1 MKRVVFFS
9 VMIMMSVAG
18 FAQRIL
24 QTSTNAY
31 LNADKMGKQQICFPE
46 RISVEKCLDMSDAEV
61 LNKKYMVRYHVKND
75 SFPNRL
81 TCIEN
86 GTQYHYNLRNDSILI
101 GGYQN
106 RMTQVEYDQP
116 EVYLRLP
123 MALGDSVT
131 GYFHGRGTYGG
142 KLALRNYGWYK
153 TKAEALERI
162 VVAEGD
168 TLDNV
173 LRLHTERKIS
183 SQYYPIELADSL
195 LPFKEDSVK
204 EYLRTDTAV
213 IKTVINRWYAPGYR
227 YPILETRSTEE
238 SRNVPLLTQ
247 TLYFPP
253 SEQQEQLSGDVAN
266 ETVRQRLAAEQA
278 AKTRGQSDSSVPDGI
293 PDGKRPIGHGFA
305 YAVWQ
310 DGGSSL
316 ITVAYDAS
324 RAVKVSALVASSQ
337 GYTYRHTEHQCE
349 AGAGQFTIDC
359 SGLRRGQYIIY
370 INVDGEQAAEKVCLK

>member
-9 VMIMMSVAG
+9 VMTMMSAAG
-18 FAQRIL
+18 FAQRVL
-24 QTSTNAY
+24 QTSTNTY
-31 LNADKMGKQQICFPE
+31 LNEDKMVKQQISYLE
-46 RISVEKCLDMSDAEV
+46 RNSKEKCHDMSDAEV

-86 GTQYHYNLRNDSILI
+86 GTQYHYELRNDSIFI

-162 VVAEGD
+162 VVTEGD

-173 LRLHTERKIS
+173 LRLHTERLIS

-195 LPFKEDSVK
+195 KPFEEDSVK
-204 EYLRTDTAV
+204 QCLRTDTAV
-213 IKTVINRWYAPGYR
+213 IKTVIDRWYAPGYR

-278 AKTRGQSDSSVPDGI
+278 VKIRWQAVPDGTC
-293 PDGKRPIGHGFA
+293 DGKHKIGGIFA
-305 YAVWQ
+305 YDISQADGSGVVTVSYDAWQ
-310 DGGSSL
+310 D
-316 ITVAYDAS
+316 
-324 RAVKVSALVASSQ
+324 VKVIALVASTQ
-337 GYTYRHTEHQCE
+337 GYVFKRTDQLCE
-349 AGAGQFTIDC
+349 AGTGQFTIDC
-359 SGLRRGQYIIY
+359 ADLRRGQYIIY
-370 INVDGEQAAEKVCLK
+370 MKVRGDQVAEKVNLN

>member
-1 MKRVVFFS
+1 MERLIIFS
-9 VMIMMSVAG
+9 VMVMMSAAG
-18 FAQRIL
+18 SAQL
-24 QTSTNAY
+24 LKASTNAY
-31 LNADKMGKQQICFPE
+31 QNEDKMIKQQISYPK
-46 RISVEKCLDMSDAEV
+46 RISGEKCYDVSDAEV

-86 GTQYHYNLRNDSILI
+86 GTLYHYELRNDSIFI

-123 MALGDSVT
+123 MALGDSIT

-162 VVAEGD
+162 VVTEGD

-195 LPFKEDSVK
+195 LPFDEDSVK
-204 EYLRTDTAV
+204 MYLCKDTA
-213 IKTVINRWYAPGYR
+213 IINTIIDRWYAPGYR
-227 YPILETRSTEE
+227 YPVLETRATEK
-238 SRNVPLLTQ
+238 SKNVPLLTQ
-247 TLYFPP
+247 VLYFPP
-253 SEQQEQLSGDVAN
+253 HDQQEQLKGDIAN
-266 ETVRQRLAAEQA
+266 EDVRKRLADEDA
-278 AKTRGQSDSSVPDGI
+278 AVRARNMTDNGLNDGVNG
-293 PDGKRPIGHGFA
+293 PSGNGFTYDLSQDDGSGLVTIH
-305 YAVWQ
+305 YVTDHDTQ
-310 DGGSSL
+310 M
-316 ITVAYDAS
+316 T
-324 RAVKVSALVASSQ
+324 ALVANTQ
-337 GYTYRHTEHQCE
+337 GYVYRRADQSCP
-349 AGAGQFTIDC
+349 AGNGSTTIDC
-359 SGLRRGQYIIY
+359 SGLRKGQYIIY
-370 INVDGEQAAEKVCLK
+370 INVDGERYAEKVNLK

>member
-131 GYFHGRGTYGG
+131 GYFHGRGIYGG

-162 VVAEGD
+162 VVTEGD

-204 EYLRTDTAV
+204 EYLRKDTAV
-213 IKTVINRWYAPGYR
+213 IKTTIDRWYAPGYR
-227 YPILETRSTEE
+227 YPILETRKTEE

-253 SEQQEQLSGDVAN
+253 SEQQEQLQGDVAN
-266 ETVRQRLAAEQA
+266 ETVRMRLAEEQM
-278 AKTRGQSDSSVPDGI
+278 AKTRGQSDFEGSL
-293 PDGKRPIGHGFA
+293 DGKRLIGNDFA
-305 YAVWQ
+305 YDILQ
-310 DGGSSL
+310 DDGSNM
-316 ITVAYDAS
+316 ITINYNARQD
-324 RAVKVSALVASSQ
+324 VKVVALVASTQ
-337 GYTYRHTEHQCE
+337 GYVYKRAEQQCE
-349 AGAGQFTIDC
+349 AGTGQFSLNCT
-359 SGLRRGQYIIY
+359 GLRKGQYIIY
-370 INVDGEQAAEKVCLK
+370 INVDGNQYAEKVNVK

>member
-1 MKRVVFFS
+1 MERVIIFS
-9 VMIMMSVAG
+9 VIVIMSTTG
-18 FAQRIL
+18 SAQRVL
-24 QTSTNAY
+24 KASTNAY
-31 LNADKMGKQQICFPE
+31 LNADKLEKQQIEYPE
-46 RISVEKCLDMSDAEV
+46 KIRHGKSHDMSDVEV
-61 LNKKYMVRYHVKND
+61 LNKKYTVRYRVKND

-81 TCIEN
+81 SCIEN
-86 GTQYHYNLRNDSILI
+86 GTQYHYDLCNDSIFI

-106 RMTQVEYDQP
+106 RMTQVEYDQA
-116 EVYLRLP
+116 ETYLKLP
-123 MALGDSVT
+123 IALGDSLT

-142 KLALRNYGWYK
+142 KLALRNFGWYK

-213 IKTVINRWYAPGYR
+213 IKTTIDRWYAPGYR
-227 YPILETRSTEE
+227 YPILETRKTEE

-253 SEQQEQLSGDVAN
+253 SEQQEQLHGDVAN
-266 ETVRQRLAAEQA
+266 ETVRMRLAEELM
-278 AKTRGQSDSSVPDGI
+278 AKTRGQSDFEGSL
-293 PDGKRPIGHGFA
+293 DGKRLIGNDFA
-305 YAVWQ
+305 YDILQ
-310 DGGSSL
+310 DDGSNM
-316 ITVAYDAS
+316 ITINYNARQD
-324 RAVKVSALVASSQ
+324 VKVVALVASTQ
-337 GYTYRHTEHQCE
+337 GYVYKRAEQQCE
-349 AGAGQFTIDC
+349 AGTGQFSLNCT
-359 SGLRRGQYIIY
+359 GLRKGQYIIY
-370 INVDGEQAAEKVCLK
+370 INVDGNQYAEKVNVK

>member
-1 MKRVVFFS
+1 MKQVVIFS
-9 VMIMMSVAG
+9 MIIMMPTAG
-18 FAQRIL
+18 SAQRVL
-24 QTSTNAY
+24 QASTNAY
-31 LNADKMGKQQICFPE
+31 QNEDKMVKQQISYPK
-46 RISVEKCLDMSDAEV
+46 RISGEKCHDVSEAEV

-86 GTQYHYNLRNDSILI
+86 GTLYHYDLRGDQVLI

-106 RMTQVEYDQP
+106 RMTQVEYDKA
-116 EVYLRLP
+116 ETYLKLP
-123 MALGDSVT
+123 IALDDSLT

-204 EYLRTDTAV
+204 EYLRKDTAV
-213 IKTVINRWYAPGYR
+213 IKTTIDRWYAPGYR
-227 YPILETRSTEE
+227 YPILETRKTEE

-253 SEQQEQLSGDVAN
+253 SEQQEQLQGDVAN
-266 ETVRQRLAAEQA
+266 ETVRMNLAAERM
-278 AKTRGQSDSSVPDGI
+278 AKTLWQADFEGSL
-293 PDGKRPIGHGFA
+293 DGKRLIGNDFA
-305 YAVWQ
+305 YDILQ
-310 DGGSSL
+310 DDGSNV
-316 ITVAYDAS
+316 IIINYNARHD
-324 RAVKVSALVASSQ
+324 VKVVALVASTQ
-337 GYTYRHTEHQCE
+337 GYVYKRAEQQCE
-349 AGAGQFTIDC
+349 AGTGQFSLNCT
-359 SGLRRGQYIIY
+359 GLRNGQYIIY
-370 INVDGEQAAEKVCLK
+370 INVDGNQYAEKVNVK

>member
-1 MKRVVFFS
+1 MRQIVIIAGMT
-9 VMIMMSVAG
+9 VMSAVG
-18 FAQRIL
+18 FAQRVL

-31 LNADKMGKQQICFPE
+31 LDADRLVKQQIEYPE
-46 RISVEKCLDMSDAEV
+46 KICRGNCHDMSNIEV
-61 LNKKYMVRYHVKND
+61 LNKKYMVRYRVKND

-81 TCIEN
+81 SCIEN
-86 GTQYHYNLRNDSILI
+86 GTQYHYDLCNDSIFI

-106 RMTQVEYDQP
+106 RMTQVEYDQA
-116 EVYLRLP
+116 ETYLKLP
-123 MALGDSVT
+123 IALGDSLT

-204 EYLRTDTAV
+204 EYLRKDTAV
-213 IKTVINRWYAPGYR
+213 IKTTIDRWYAPGYR
-227 YPILETRSTEE
+227 YPILETRKTEE

-253 SEQQEQLSGDVAN
+253 SEQQEQLQGDVAN
-266 ETVRQRLAAEQA
+266 ETVRMRLAEEQM
-278 AKTRGQSDSSVPDGI
+278 AKTRGQSDFEGSL
-293 PDGKRPIGHGFA
+293 DGKRLIGNDFA
-305 YAVWQ
+305 YDILQ
-310 DGGSSL
+310 DDGSNM
-316 ITVAYDAS
+316 ITINYNARQD
-324 RAVKVSALVASSQ
+324 VKVVALVASTQ
-337 GYTYRHTEHQCE
+337 GYVYKRAEQQCE
-349 AGAGQFTIDC
+349 AGTGQFSLNCT
-359 SGLRRGQYIIY
+359 GLRKGQYIIY
-370 INVDGEQAAEKVCLK
+370 INVDGNQYAEKVNVK

>member
-1 MKRVVFFS
+1 
-9 VMIMMSVAG
+9 MMPTAG
-18 FAQRIL
+18 SAQL
-24 QTSTNAY
+24 LKASTNAY
-31 LNADKMGKQQICFPE
+31 QNEDKMVKQQISYPK
-46 RISVEKCLDMSDAEV
+46 RISGEKCYDVSDAEV

-86 GTQYHYNLRNDSILI
+86 GTQYHYDLRGDQVLI

-106 RMTQVEYDQP
+106 RMTQVEYDLA
-116 EVYLRLP
+116 ETYLKLP
-123 MALGDSVT
+123 IALGDSLT
-131 GYFHGRGTYGG
+131 DYFHGRGTYGG

-162 VVAEGD
+162 VVNEGD

-173 LRLHTERKIS
+173 LRLHTERLIS

-213 IKTVINRWYAPGYR
+213 IKTTIDRWYAPGYR
-227 YPILETRSTEE
+227 YPILETRKTEE

-253 SEQQEQLSGDVAN
+253 SEQQEQLHGDVAN
-266 ETVRQRLAAEQA
+266 ETVRMNLAAERM
-278 AKTRGQSDSSVPDGI
+278 AKTRGQADFEGSI
-293 PDGKRPIGHGFA
+293 DGKRLIGNDFA
-305 YAVWQ
+305 YDILQ
-310 DGGSSL
+310 DDGSNM
-316 ITVAYDAS
+316 ITINYNARQD
-324 RAVKVSALVASSQ
+324 VKVVALVASTQ
-337 GYTYRHTEHQCE
+337 GYVYKRAEQQCE
-349 AGAGQFTIDC
+349 AGTGQFSLNCT
-359 SGLRRGQYIIY
+359 GLRKGQYIIY
-370 INVDGEQAAEKVCLK
+370 INVDGNQFAEKVNVK